1 MGSRLPARRQ
11 LGDRGGFDYSRVP
24 AAHRKPMKADA
35 IEIRKGL
42 IGAAAAL
49 MEAGERLSRW
59 KEITPHGAWLDWVW
73 EEAGMSDQSARDAI
87 NVFRRFEHSPTLL
100 HDLDL
105 ALPPTALVRL
115 ATAPDGAFEDVLDRV
130 KDGERLR
137 VIDVQHIVADFRKRN
152 AEEEAGVKTIPA
164 AEPVHTTAAAALLG
178 MADLARDELV
188 PQIVTRL
195 RTVLHVIE
203 DAEALHASK
212 GKTSLARL
220 QQNLRGD
227 AQWLTDAL
235 EQLSQK
241 QASTGSMVV
250 HKTLLA
256 RAGHEPGAWA
266 DVTAFLRDIS
276 HSVSWESIKAAQ
288 VPDLLKRG
296 RTALHAVLSPQERIS
311 AIRMLGV

>member
-1 MGSRLPARRQ
+1 
-11 LGDRGGFDYSRVP
+11 
-24 AAHRKPMKADA
+24 MKADA
-35 IEIRKGL
+35 GEIRKGL
-42 IGAAAAL
+42 IRAASAL
-49 MEAGERLSRW
+49 MDAGERLTRW
-59 KEITPHGAWLDWVW
+59 REILPHGTWLDWVW

-87 NVFRRFEHSPTLL
+87 NLFRRFEHSPTLL

-137 VIDVQHIVADFRKRN
+137 VVDVQHIVSDFRKRN
-152 AEEEAGVKTIPA
+152 PEPDTGTESAPA
-164 AEPVHTTAAAALLG
+164 AQPVYTTAAAALIG
-178 MADLARDELV
+178 MADRARDELV
-188 PQIVTRL
+188 PQIVVRL

-212 GKTSLARL
+212 GKTSLAKL
-220 QQNLRGD
+220 QQELRGE

-235 EQLSQK
+235 EQLSQR
-241 QASTGSMVV
+241 QAPTGSDVV
-250 HKTLLA
+250 HRTLLS

-266 DVTAFLRDIS
+266 DVAAFLRDIS

-288 VPDLLKRG
+288 VPDLLERG
-296 RTALHAVLSPQERIS
+296 RTALHAVLSPLERIS
-311 AIRMLGV
+311 AIRTLGA